1 MNKVI
6 KDIIMKL
13 MFYTQKNFMNFI
25 MPYHFYQ
32 KKENRKKLEK
42 FVTNLYVKNEY
53 VIHIRKLKQAV
64 KPGTNFE

>member
-25 MPYHFYQ
+25 MSYHFYQ

-53 VIHIRKLKQAV
+53 VIHV
-64 KPGTNFE
+64 KS

>member
-13 MFYTQKNFMNFI
+13 MFYTQKNFMNFK
-25 MPYHFYQ
+25 MSYHFYQ

-53 VIHIRKLKQAV
+53 VIHIRKLKQAI
-64 KPGTNFE
+64 KSGTNFE

>member
-25 MPYHFYQ
+25 MSYHFYQ

-53 VIHIRKLKQAV
+53 VIHVRKLKQAI
-64 KPGTNFE
+64 KSGTNFE

>member
-25 MPYHFYQ
+25 MSYHFYQ

-53 VIHIRKLKQAV
+53 VIHVRKLKQAI
-64 KPGTNFE
+64 KSATNFE

>member
-25 MPYHFYQ
+25 MSYHFYQ

-53 VIHIRKLKQAV
+53 VIHIRKLKQAI

>member
-1 MNKVI
+1 
-6 KDIIMKL
+6 MKL

-25 MPYHFYQ
+25 MSYHFYQ

-53 VIHIRKLKQAV
+53 VIHIRKLKQAI

>member
-1 MNKVI
+1 
-6 KDIIMKL
+6 MKL

-25 MPYHFYQ
+25 MSYHFYQ

-53 VIHIRKLKQAV
+53 VIHVRKLKQAI
-64 KPGTNFE
+64 KSGTNFE

>member
-25 MPYHFYQ
+25 MSYHFYQ

-53 VIHIRKLKQAV
+53 VIHIRKLKQAI
-64 KPGTNFE
+64 KSGTNFE

>member
-25 MPYHFYQ
+25 MSYHFYQ

-42 FVTNLYVKNEY
+42 FVTNLYVKNQY
-53 VIHIRKLKQAV
+53 VIHVRKLKQAI
-64 KPGTNFE
+64 KSGTNFE

>member
-25 MPYHFYQ
+25 MSYHFYQ
-32 KKENRKKLEK
+32 KKENRKKIEK

-53 VIHIRKLKQAV
+53 VIHVRKLKQAI
-64 KPGTNFE
+64 KSGTNFE

>member
-25 MPYHFYQ
+25 MSYHFYR

-53 VIHIRKLKQAV
+53 VIHVRKLKQAI
-64 KPGTNFE
+64 KSGTNFE